1 MNVTYIARNGKA
13 GFKSSGTGPLPPP
26 VGGRH
31 IDKTLWLVSQ
41 LEMPS
46 GFGSIQNCHD
56 KAVMSAGMLHHIAVV
71 PKQMVQGSLWKL
83 LMRMRSSNSEAVV
96 ALHDRLARKGWE
108 IGRDGILR
116 DMKTGAA
123 VTGRAI
129 MNEITQSDDAVVPP
143 PGEPGHSVAKEWAQM
158 FAAAFADSSTYA
170 IQEAFAA
177 EWLLNSYP
185 IDENRAYMRALGD
198 KNITSAIAAHR
209 RDMPDYVCLA
219 MSVYHSFS
227 ANAPSVAKQVLL
239 QIETKGLGPFD
250 FCEALVKRL
259 GTHKYKNWADRTDN
273 TSRYDRTRLAAQR
286 SGLWDPSIVA
296 RLMPENFRVSR

>member
-1 MNVTYIARNGKA
+1 VNVTYIARNGKA

-26 VGGRH
+26 IGGRH

-71 PKQMVQGSLWKL
+71 PKQMTQGSLWKL

-96 ALHDRLARKGWE
+96 ALYDRLEKKKNWQ
-108 IGRDGILR
+108 IGRDGVLR

-143 PGEPGHSVAKEWAQM
+143 PGEPGHAVAKEWAQM

-177 EWLLNSYP
+177 EWMLQSYMA
-185 IDENRAYMRALGD
+185 EETVGYVRATGE
-198 KNITSAIAAHR
+198 KGITSAIAAHR
-209 RDMPDYVCLA
+209 TDLVPYADLTMA
-219 MSVYHSFS
+219 VYHSFS
-227 ANAPSVAKQVLL
+227 ANAPSVAKQCLV
-239 QIETKGLGPFD
+239 EMNSKTGLKPFEW
-250 FCEALVKRL
+250 CQALVKKL
-259 GTHKYKNWADRTDN
+259 GTRKYKNWADREDN
-273 TSRYDRTRLAAQR
+273 TSRYDRTRLAAHR
-286 SGLWDPSIVA
+286 SGIWDPATVIAV
-296 RLMPENFRVSR
+296 MPENFRG